1 MTWDDT
7 FKALLWCIWNFH
19 NLYRF
24 LWIVK
29 SISRSMRHQTV
40 TQIICYHLISRRKW
54 SLKTLKYKESG
65 VSVRSNMD
73 THPIFSRPITKPLWF
88 PEKMRGKSLNLF
100 KSVSW
105 QSKDPTPWSTH
116 FEFFGQASENQ
127 ILIKIYDL
135 CLYSVW
141 RA

>member
-54 SLKTLKYKESG
+54 SLKTLKYKECG

-73 THPIFSRPITKPLWF
+73 THPIFSRPTTKPYVF
-88 PEKMRGKSLNLF
+88 QKKNTREII